1 MPVVPDM
8 QLYALTVATIT
19 PGLFKA
25 ADLAFREIKKCEA
38 NLILM
43 SKCETARTAL
53 NENMNQ

>member
-1 MPVVPDM
+1 MQDM
-8 QLYALTVATIT
+8 QLYAPTVATIT

-25 ADLAFREIKKCEA
+25 GNFAFREIKKCET